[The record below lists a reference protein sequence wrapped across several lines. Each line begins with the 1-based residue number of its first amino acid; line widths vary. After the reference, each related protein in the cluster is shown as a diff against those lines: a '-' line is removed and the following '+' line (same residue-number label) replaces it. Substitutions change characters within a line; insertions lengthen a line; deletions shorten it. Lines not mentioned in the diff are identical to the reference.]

1 MDCRK
6 AWCVSL
12 GMVIGALGCK
22 TQQTMPSSV
31 LNAPPGQSV
40 AMTPVVKEKEL
51 PKRDPHPS
59 FLVAYGDF
67 QEREALDASHTPV
80 EQEQYHDR
88 ARRAYQKALD
98 MEPNN
103 LPALQALAHLYGA
116 IKDHDR
122 AIATY
127 QRAVAAHPKDAP
139 LWFDFG
145 TYQCRCKEWDPA
157 VQNLR
162 QAIAL
167 DPENRLYANWLGNCL
182 ARAGRYDESVVCF
195 EKAVGPA
202 QARYNVARMQL
213 HMNQEEAARQNL
225 RLAVQTDPRLEE
237 ARSLLAKLEGAGIQQ
252 AGYQVAAPN
261 QGAPGSSPVKIGLED

>member
-1 MDCRK
+1 
-6 AWCVSL
+6 
-12 GMVIGALGCK
+12 
-22 TQQTMPSSV
+22 
-31 LNAPPGQSV
+31 
-40 AMTPVVKEKEL
+40 MTPVVKEKEL

-98 MEPNN
+98 MEPTN
-103 LPALQALAHLYGA
+103 LAALQALAHLYAA

-127 QRAVAAHPKDAP
+127 QRAVSAHPKDAP

-145 TYQCRCKEWDPA
+145 AYQCRCKEWDAA

-182 ARAGRYDESVVCF
+182 ARAGRYDESLACF
-195 EKAVGPA
+195 RRAVGPA
-202 QARYNVARMQL
+202 QAHYNVARMQL
-213 HMNQEEAARQNL
+213 HMQQEEAARQNL
-225 RLAVQTDPRLEE
+225 RLALQADPRHEE
-237 ARSLLAKLEGAGIQQ
+237 AKLLLTKLETSGVQQ
-252 AGYQVAAPN
+252 ASLQVGAPN
-261 QGAPGSSPVKIGLED
+261 QAASGRPLVKVDIAE